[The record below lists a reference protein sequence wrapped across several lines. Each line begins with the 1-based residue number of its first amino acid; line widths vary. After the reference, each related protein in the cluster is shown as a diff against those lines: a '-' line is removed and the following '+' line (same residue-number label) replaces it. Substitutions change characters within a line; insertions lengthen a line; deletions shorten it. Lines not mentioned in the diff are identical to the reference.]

1 MKVHLV
7 LNGKVIAATLA
18 DNDTARE
25 FIAMLPMTITMHDMF
40 GREKFGPLPRA
51 ISGKGT
57 STRPYEVGDMICWSP
72 GPDLTIFHGHDG
84 QTISGAFQVLG
95 RIDAGI
101 EAFREPG
108 PIEVRIELPGEK
120 LRDDRGPPRAIQVCG
135 RDSRTPGRITAPRSP
150 TPPSICRPRSAT
162 AATGRCP
169 GAWSH

>member
-7 LNGKVIAATLA
+7 LNGRVIAATLA

-40 GREKFGPLPRA
+40 RREKFGPLPKA
-51 ISGKGT
+51 ISAKGT
-57 STRPYEVGDMICWSP
+57 STQSYEVGDMICWSP

-84 QTISGAFQVLG
+84 QAISGAIQVLG

-108 PIEVRIELPGEK
+108 PIEVRIELAGEK
-120 LRDDRGPPRAIQVCG
+120 SEGDDRGPPRAIQVCG
-135 RDSRTPGRITAPRSP
+135 RDRSSLHWCSTRRLEPARMSLGR
-150 TPPSICRPRSAT
+150 RP
-162 AATGRCP
+162 
-169 GAWSH
+169 

>member
-25 FIAMLPMTITMHDMF
+25 FVAMLPMTITMHDMF
-40 GREKFGPLPRA
+40 RREKFGALPKP
-51 ISGKGT
+51 ISGNGT
-57 STRPYEVGDMICWSP
+57 STQNYEVGDMICWSP

-84 QTISGAFQVLG
+84 QTISGAIQVLG

-108 PIEVRIELPGEK
+108 PIEVRIEVAEEK
-120 LRDDRGPPRAIQVCG
+120 PRDDRGPPRGIQVCG
-135 RDSRTPGRITAPRSP
+135 RDSRTAGRITAPRSP

-162 AATGRCP
+162 GATGRCQ